1 MQKGESFFMTA
12 VVFMSISRRSA
23 AAEILSYPVL
33 SYMIDACS
41 CISDKI
47 YCDATLDGIDDR
59 ASTFEDFSALC
70 EEIKGS
76 DRVLAVFA
84 PEPNLSAET
93 VKAFAE
99 SNAPAYLGRGKMR
112 AAALVDTKE
121 FTQNIAEN
129 DYPTVSIPDG
139 EWLFADTPET
149 VYAAQ
154 EQLRR
159 RINMQHMKNG
169 VYMVDPNSTHI
180 SPFAEIESGT
190 VILPGCLIYGK
201 SKIGKDCTIGPNC
214 MLKNAVIGDNT
225 SVNASQITDSSVGSN
240 TTVGPFAYIRP
251 KCKVGDN
258 ARIGDFVE
266 LKNSTI
272 GNGTKVSHLTY
283 IGDSDFGEKINVGC
297 GVVTV
302 NYDGKNKY
310 RTTVGDNS
318 FVGCNVNLVSPV
330 KVGDGAYIAAGSTI
344 TEDIPENCLA
354 IARERQTV
362 KEGWAEKRRKD
373 GKLK

>member
-1 MQKGESFFMTA
+1 MTA

-23 AAEILSYPVL
+23 AVEILSYPVL

-47 YCDATLDGIDDR
+47 YCDAALDGIDER

-84 PEPNLSAET
+84 PAPNLSAET
-93 VKAFAE
+93 IKAFVE
-99 SNAPAYLGRGKMR
+99 GDAPACLGRGKMR
-112 AAALVDTKE
+112 AAALVEPKDL
-121 FTQNIAEN
+121 TQSIMEN
-129 DYPTVSIPDG
+129 DFPIVSIPDG

-190 VILPGCLIYGK
+190 TILPGCLIYGK
-201 SKIGKDCTIGPNC
+201 SRIGKDCTIGPNC
-214 MLKNAVIGDNT
+214 MLKNAIIGDNT

-258 ARIGDFVE
+258 ARIDDFVE
-266 LKNSTI
+266 LKNSNI
-272 GNGTKVSHLTY
+272 GNGTKVSHVTY
-283 IGDSDFGEKINVGC
+283 IGDSHFGEKINVGC

-354 IARERQTV
+354 IARERQTI
-362 KEGWAEKRRKD
+362 KEGWAEKRRQD

>member
-1 MQKGESFFMTA
+1 MTA

-33 SYMIDACS
+33 SYMIDACKD
-41 CISDKI
+41 IGDKI
-47 YCDATLDGIDDR
+47 YCDSALAGIDER
-59 ASTFEDFSALC
+59 TSTFEDFSALC
-70 EEIKGS
+70 EEIKGF

-84 PEPNLSAET
+84 PAPNLSADT
-93 VKAFAE
+93 VKSFAQGD
-99 SNAPAYLGRGKMR
+99 APAFLGRGKMR
-112 AAALVDTKE
+112 AAALVPIKE

-129 DYPTVSIPDG
+129 EYPTVSIPDG
-139 EWLFADTPET
+139 EWLFAETPET

-159 RINMQHMKNG
+159 RINMKHMKNG
-169 VYMVDPNSTHI
+169 VYMVDPNTTHI
-180 SPFAEIESGT
+180 SPFAEIQEGT
-190 VILPGCLIYGK
+190 TILPNCLIYGK
-201 SKIGKDCTIGPNC
+201 SKIGKDCKIGPNC
-214 MLKNAVIGDNT
+214 MLKNALIGDNT
-225 SVNASQITDSSVGSN
+225 EVNASQITDSSLGSN

-251 KCKVGDN
+251 NCKVGDN
-258 ARIGDFVE
+258 VRIGDFVE
-266 LKNSTI
+266 LKNSNI

-302 NYDGKNKY
+302 NYDGKNKF
-310 RTTVGDNS
+310 RTTVGNNS
-318 FVGCNVNLVSPV
+318 FVGCNVNLVAPV

-344 TEDIPENCLA
+344 TEEIPENCMA
-354 IARERQTV
+354 IARQRQSI
-362 KEGWAEKRRKD
+362 KEGWAEKRRQD